1 MNLGLKS
8 FLEKI
13 AMHPLMFKSR
23 TRRSINLLIV
33 ALIFVSAMLGTA
45 KAGDIAKR
53 HVLGFSPD
61 GTYFAFEEFGIQD
74 GSGFP
79 YSNIY
84 ITNTRSNSWVKGSP
98 FRVLLKDETDADAF
112 VLQQRLITAREQAL
126 SQADAMLK
134 KYNISMDGELLAHN
148 PISEV
153 DRNPKKVTVF
163 PGIDPYWQKQ
173 RLTFR
178 LKDMAI
184 ETKRCK
190 DYRPEAQTG
199 YTLSVE
205 HAAGKTKILHK
216 DARIP
221 TSRGCPKR
229 YAISDIIKFVPKVDP
244 SAKGD
249 KKKVV
254 YIVLLQV
261 FSYGFE
267 GDDGRYLANSSWL
280 PSLAAIN

>member
-1 MNLGLKS
+1 
-8 FLEKI
+8 
-13 AMHPLMFKSR
+13 MHPLMFKSR

-61 GTYFAFEEFGIQD
+61 GIYFAFEEFGVQD

-98 FRVLLKDETDADAF
+98 FRVLLKDETDADALT
-112 VLQQRLITAREQAL
+112 LQHRLKTARDQAL
-126 SQADAMLK
+126 SQADASLK
-134 KYNISMDGELLAHN
+134 KYKISMAGDLLAHN

-153 DRNPKKVTVF
+153 DRDPKKVTVF

-173 RLTFR
+173 QLTFR
-178 LKDMAI
+178 LNDLPIA
-184 ETKRCK
+184 TKRCK
-190 DYRPEAQTG
+190 DYGPEAQTG
-199 YTLSVE
+199 YSLSVDPSK
-205 HAAGKTKILHK
+205 GKSKILHK

-229 YAISDIIKFVPKVDP
+229 YAISDIIKFVPKVVP
-244 SAKGD
+244 SSKGN
-249 KKKVV
+249 KKEAV

-267 GDDGRYLANSSWL
+267 GDDGRFLANSSWL
-280 PSLAAIN
+280 PSLDATNLRAQP